1 MPMQLDGITLTAD
14 DHGAGRAAVERPPLP
29 VDPARAARDADGA
42 ASQLVALLHSGPDP
56 GMAAVGR
63 WTVRDVAAHV
73 AGGAELYAQL
83 IRGTPSPAPAIE
95 AITTLN
101 DQIVEDLGDQD
112 VPARAG
118 RIEAPTEADA
128 AASLAAIG
136 RDTIGFAGRP
146 VLWPLLIGAKR
157 KEQP

>member
-14 DHGAGRAAVERPPLP
+14 DHGVGRAAVERPPLP
-29 VDPARAARDADGA
+29 VGPARAARDADGA
-42 ASQLVALLHSGPDP
+42 ASQIVA
-56 GMAAVGR
+56 
-63 WTVRDVAAHV
+63 
-73 AGGAELYAQL
+73 
-83 IRGTPSPAPAIE
+83 
-95 AITTLN
+95 
-101 DQIVEDLGDQD
+101 DLGDQD

-118 RIEAPTEADA
+118 RIEATTEADA

>member
-14 DHGAGRAAVERPPLP
+14 DHG
-29 VDPARAARDADGA
+29 
-42 ASQLVALLHSGPDP
+42 
-56 GMAAVGR
+56 
-63 WTVRDVAAHV
+63 
-73 AGGAELYAQL
+73 
-83 IRGTPSPAPAIE
+83 
-95 AITTLN
+95 
-101 DQIVEDLGDQD
+101 
-112 VPARAG
+112 
-118 RIEAPTEADA
+118 

>member
-56 GMAAVGR
+56 GWPRSAV
-63 WTVRDVAAHV
+63 
-73 AGGAELYAQL
+73 
-83 IRGTPSPAPAIE
+83 TPSVSP
-95 AITTLN
+95 
-101 DQIVEDLGDQD
+101 
-112 VPARAG
+112 
-118 RIEAPTEADA
+118 
-128 AASLAAIG
+128 
-136 RDTIGFAGRP
+136 RP
-146 VLWPLLIGAKR
+146 VLRPLLIGAKR

>member
-42 ASQLVALLHSGPDP
+42 ASQLAALLHSGPDP
-56 GMAAVGR
+56 GMAA
-63 WTVRDVAAHV
+63 
-73 AGGAELYAQL
+73 
-83 IRGTPSPAPAIE
+83 
-95 AITTLN
+95 
-101 DQIVEDLGDQD
+101 
-112 VPARAG
+112 
-118 RIEAPTEADA
+118 
-128 AASLAAIG
+128 IG
-136 RDTIGFAGRP
+136 RDTIRFAGHP

>member
-1 MPMQLDGITLTAD
+1 MQLDDITLTAD

-29 VDPARAARDADGA
+29 VDPARAARD
-42 ASQLVALLHSGPDP
+42 
-56 GMAAVGR
+56 
-63 WTVRDVAAHV
+63 
-73 AGGAELYAQL
+73 
-83 IRGTPSPAPAIE
+83 
-95 AITTLN
+95 
-101 DQIVEDLGDQD
+101 
-112 VPARAG
+112 
-118 RIEAPTEADA
+118 ADA

>member
-1 MPMQLDGITLTAD
+1 MELDRITLTAD
-14 DHGAGRAAVERPPLP
+14 DHGASRAAVERPPLP

-83 IRGTPSPAPAIE
+83 TRGTPSPAPAIE
-95 AITTLN
+95 A
-101 DQIVEDLGDQD
+101 
-112 VPARAG
+112 
-118 RIEAPTEADA
+118 DA
-128 AASLAAIG
+128 AASLAANG
-136 RDTIGFAGRP
+136 RDSIGFAGLP

>member
-1 MPMQLDGITLTAD
+1 MQLDDITLTAD

-42 ASQLVALLHSGPDP
+42 ASELVALLHSGPD
-56 GMAAVGR
+56 
-63 WTVRDVAAHV
+63 
-73 AGGAELYAQL
+73 
-83 IRGTPSPAPAIE
+83 
-95 AITTLN
+95 
-101 DQIVEDLGDQD
+101 QIVGDLGDQD

-136 RDTIGFAGRP
+136 RDTIGFSGRR